1 MKRTHGGV
9 TVILS
14 CGLVAAAIALIP
26 AILRAQGQ
34 QFQFIVAAADANGMP
49 ITDLKTDEVVMSE
62 NGMPAKIL
70 KVEPYRVP
78 VKLTIV
84 VDNSAGSRDALSH
97 YRSGLTGLVEALPTD
112 VEVTLISI
120 SPQPRNVV
128 RPTTDREQI
137 LSGIN
142 GFAPEDESPRFT
154 DALVEYSRRLE
165 RDLQDKKAADH
176 LPVMV
181 SISTI
186 ANDIWSY
193 EAPEVEKAIG
203 FLAARKAKV
212 MVAMVA
218 TRTGDVSQVAD
229 LNTNRQALIAIP
241 ATKATGGHYESMAIS
256 TRLTTLLPEWGK
268 EIAALHAKH
277 ANQFRVTVER
287 PSGASGQLQNPRIEL
302 TRPGL
307 TGAVSVDGFPG

>member
-1 MKRTHGGV
+1 MKRTHG
-9 TVILS
+9 LS
-14 CGLVAAAIALIP
+14 LLACALIALVIAIP
-26 AILRAQGQ
+26 AVLRAQGQ
-34 QFQFIVAAADANGMP
+34 QFQFVVAAADGSGTP
-49 ITDLKTDEVVMSE
+49 VTDLKPEEVVMSE

-70 KVEPYRVP
+70 KIEPYSVP
-78 VKLTIV
+78 VKLTIL

-97 YRSGLTGLVEALPTD
+97 YRSGLTGLVEALPAA

-120 SPQPRNVV
+120 APQPRNVV

-137 LSGIN
+137 LRGIN

-154 DALVEYSRRLE
+154 DALVEFSRRLE
-165 RDLQDKKAADH
+165 RELRDKKVADH

-181 SISTI
+181 AISTI
-186 ANDIWSY
+186 ANDVWSY
-193 EAPEVEKAIG
+193 EAPEVDKALG

-212 MVAMVA
+212 MVAMTA
-218 TRTGDVSQVAD
+218 TRNNDVGQVAD
-229 LNTNRQALIAIP
+229 IDTNRQALIAIP
-241 ATKATGGHYESMAIS
+241 ATKATGGHYESLAIS

-268 EIAALHAKH
+268 EIAALHNRH

-287 PSGASGQLQNPRIEL
+287 PAGMSGQLQNPRIEL

-307 TGAVSVDGFPG
+307 SGAVSLDGFPG